1 MALRT
6 VKGNYCG
13 GKLVVLLYCTG
24 AGVYLVVLH
33 YCTGTGVY
41 LVVLLYCIGTGVYL
55 VVLLYCTGTGVYL
68 VEWPPDVSVC
78 EEGNGGFVDCV
89 VWKHENLGLHAAIT
103 SNRSSNP
110 GVYKNQLRG
119 DIKAFKTKLN
129 TSPYLFQTLGS
140 SKKL

>member
-1 MALRT
+1 MRT

-24 AGVYLVVLH
+24 TGVYLVVLH

-41 LVVLLYCIGTGVYL
+41 LVVLLYCTGTGVYL
-55 VVLLYCTGTGVYL
+55 VVLPYCTGTGVYL

-103 SNRSSNP
+103 SNRSSNQ
-110 GVYKNQLRG
+110 GVYKNQ
-119 DIKAFKTKLN
+119 FKGGYKSIQN
-129 TSPYLFQTLGS
+129 
-140 SKKL
+140 